1 MMFPARQLAEQSLR
15 FKAFSELESQL
26 MPMLRNHVFH
36 VTTPAGYEGIRRDGR
51 ITSNVDGKFQMTC
64 SQSEVSYFRK
74 KGCVSLIDLRNPSEG
89 ELADGLRKYYFLHP
103 FTSNSSVFL
112 ILKPT
117 CYPDLISWEISK
129 EDEGLRAMIVP
140 YIEAGYSNSIPID
153 LIESVIITER
163 E

>member
-15 FKAFSELESQL
+15 FKSFSELESRL
-26 MPMLRNHVFH
+26 MPRLRNRVFH
-36 VTTPAGYEGIRRDGR
+36 VTTPEGYEGIRRDGR
-51 ITSNVDGKFQMTC
+51 ITSNVDGKFPMTC
-64 SQSEVSYFRK
+64 SQSEMSYFRK
-74 KGCVSLIDLRNPSEG
+74 KGCVSLIDLRNASEA
-89 ELADGLRKYYFLHP
+89 ELADGLCKYYFLHP
-103 FTSNSSVFL
+103 FTSNRSVFL

-117 CYPDLISWEISK
+117 CDPDLISWEISK

-140 YIEAGYSNSIPID
+140 YIEAGYSNFIPID